1 MKEEKEIIEDMV
13 FFYEMII
20 FYRSQSINL
29 IKEQRDLVGERRYSS
44 QLTIIV
50 VTLRKYYVVL
60 FINYSLYSKQLRNF
74 TITI

>member
-13 FFYEMII
+13 IFYEMIF